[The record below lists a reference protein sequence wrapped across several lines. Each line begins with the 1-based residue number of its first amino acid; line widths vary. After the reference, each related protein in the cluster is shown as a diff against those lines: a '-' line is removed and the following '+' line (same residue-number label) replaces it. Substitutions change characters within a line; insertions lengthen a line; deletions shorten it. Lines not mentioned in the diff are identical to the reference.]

1 MTQTQIL
8 EACDHSPKSIETS
21 GGIRCCVECWNR
33 GAQQRKA
40 DRKAQ
45 LTEYWFIQRA
55 KQASAMDSAGA
66 QVGDLVSYFAPSMLG
81 PAFGGLRYTGQIIRN
96 RNGYCVVKLDS
107 PSDGKSI
114 VPWNVG
120 WALRGKP

>member
-8 EACDHSPKSIETS
+8 EACSHSPKSIETS
-21 GGIRCCVECWNR
+21 GGIRCCVECWNA
-33 GAQQRKA
+33 GTVARKA

-45 LTEYWFIQRA
+45 LSEYWA
-55 KQASAMDSAGA
+55 KQSARQSVAMNDAGA

-81 PAFGGLRYTGQIIRN
+81 PAFGGIRYTGQIIRN

-120 WALRGKP
+120 WTLRGKP